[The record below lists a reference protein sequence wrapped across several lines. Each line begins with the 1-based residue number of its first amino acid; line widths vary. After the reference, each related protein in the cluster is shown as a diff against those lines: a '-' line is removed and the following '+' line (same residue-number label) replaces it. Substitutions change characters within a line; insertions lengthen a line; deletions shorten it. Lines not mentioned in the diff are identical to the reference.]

1 MNMENRVSKRILI
14 VDDDETYRDMVK
26 LRLELAGYEVVAA
39 PDGLSGLRLARKAH
53 PDLVILDLSLPAS
66 REVSDG
72 GGTAL
77 DRRYGHKIC
86 RMIKFDQKLRR
97 TPVLILTCSDSAED
111 TALAVRSG
119 ADAYLM
125 KTGNPEIFLKE
136 VGKLTHDRRAVPL
149 KNERMNS

>member
-1 MNMENRVSKRILI
+1 MNMEKRSSKRIL
-14 VDDDETYRDMVK
+14 VVEDDETYRDMIK
-26 LRLELAGYEVVAA
+26 LRLELTGYEVVTAA
-39 PDGLSGLRLARKAH
+39 DGLSGLNLARKTH

-66 REVSDG
+66 GSASDN

-86 RMIKFDQKLRR
+86 RMIKFDQNLKRI
-97 TPVLILTCSDSAED
+97 PVLILTCSDSADD

-125 KTGNPEIFLKE
+125 KTGNPEIFLSE
-136 VGKLTHDRRAVPL
+136 VQKLINQRRPVLSEQSAA
-149 KNERMNS
+149 

>member
-1 MNMENRVSKRILI
+1 MENRDTRRIL
-14 VDDDETYRDMVK
+14 VVEDDETYRDMVK

-39 PDGLSGLRLARKAH
+39 SDGLSGLNLARKAH
-53 PDLVILDLSLPAS
+53 PDLVILDLGLPACGDA
-66 REVSDG
+66 SDE

-86 RMIKFDQKLRR
+86 RMIKFDQKLRH

-125 KTGNPEIFLKE
+125 KTGDPGLFLKE
-136 VGKLTHDRRAVPL
+136 VGKLTHNTRTVPL
-149 KNERMNS
+149 RSEMMSS